1 MDKPE
6 YSQNRV
12 MTIKEVSQYLRIP
25 VSTIYDLTRKG
36 KLRGGKFGK
45 HWRFLKE
52 DIVGYLHG
60 DQGISRVC
68 VQTKEYRQYPRINTK
83 IPSTVVAGLAEKNA
97 TFSGAI
103 RNLSVN
109 GAYFVMKLTNGFPGS
124 LEAGDPVEI
133 LFELPGAVP
142 RRIEAEG
149 RIVHQKK
156 NGYLGNGIKF
166 KHLSAEAMEVLQD
179 YVG

>member
-6 YSQNRV
+6 PSLNRV

-52 DIVGYLHG
+52 DIVSYLHG
-60 DQGISRVC
+60 DPGISRVC
-68 VQTKEYRQYPRINTK
+68 VQSEEHRQYPRINTK

-97 TFSGAI
+97 SFSGTI
-103 RNLSVN
+103 HNLSVT
-109 GAYFVMKLTNGFPGS
+109 GAYFVMKTAAGFPRT

-133 LFELPGAVP
+133 LFEVPGAVP
-142 RRIEAEG
+142 HRIEAEG

-156 NGYLGNGIKF
+156 NGTLGNGIKF

>member
-6 YSQNRV
+6 SSHNQV

-52 DIVGYLHG
+52 DIESFLHG
-60 DQGISRVC
+60 DQGVSRVC
-68 VQTKEYRQYPRINTK
+68 VQSSEHRQYPRINTR
-83 IPSTVVAGLAEKNA
+83 IVSTVVAGLAEKNA
-97 TFSGAI
+97 SFSGTI
-103 RNLSVN
+103 RNLSLS
-109 GAYFVMKLTNGFPGS
+109 GAYFVMKSSGGMPGT
-124 LEAGDPVEI
+124 LESGDPVEV

-149 RIVHQKK
+149 RIVHQKR
-156 NGYLGNGIKF
+156 NGQIGSGIKF
-166 KHLSAEAMEVLQD
+166 KHLSAEATEALQD